1 MAPRRPCCY
10 RGDRTSSPDA
20 LAARHPILRRHRH
33 HNPSSSMDANEPLHD
48 ATELSFL
55 EPQRISEE
63 SILPD
68 PRTLG
73 GGESPST
80 MASRAAFTSNGL
92 TRILRHRFS
101 KESRQHFKDTRQQRR
116 LQKKS
121 TTRLKHK
128 DSTVTMDDLVGL
140 QLAQRTPSRG
150 GYDADAQLFT
160 DESLLARLG
169 PDQNAA
175 ESSSRQ
181 RRAGDDITTPLR
193 QRRYVWFS
201 HASHIST
208 CLSVSVDPSLGC
220 LQL

>member
-1 MAPRRPCCY
+1 MAPRRTCCY

-20 LAARHPILRRHRH
+20 LAARHPILRRGRN
-33 HNPSSSMDANEPLHD
+33 HNVSSSIDADEVYGNSS
-48 ATELSFL
+48 TELSILFQ
-55 EPQRISEE
+55 PQVLFPHHRISED

-73 GGESPST
+73 GGESPSMT
-80 MASRAAFTSNGL
+80 TNPGRLTPNGL

-121 TTRLKHK
+121 TPRLKHK

-160 DESLLARLG
+160 DASLLARLE
-169 PDQNAA
+169 PDQNTGHA
-175 ESSSRQ
+175 SGRQ
-181 RRAGDDITTPLR
+181 RKIGDNVTTPLR
-193 QRRYVWFS
+193 QRR
-201 HASHIST
+201 
-208 CLSVSVDPSLGC
+208 
-220 LQL
+220 